1 MSSVQII
8 WLCSVAAILLVLAV
22 MGARV
27 LHLHPLRYMRRHH
40 ISRHHIIGI
49 ERYDFLYDDDDCD
62 E

>member
-40 ISRHHIIGI
+40 IIGI